1 MQRVQESPYFEVEID
16 FFYVGGGASTGAST
30 GPPPRGLRGKAMGH
44 CVQRALL
51 GARDTNPLLRAANWV
66 MCGNAQPLN
75 LAKQWLRAL
84 PDAMPHGHQ
93 HPTVVVPEPASEGQN
108 DPILNLPQRWWEHP
122 WMF

>member
-1 MQRVQESPYFEVEID
+1 MEVLLH
-16 FFYVGGGASTGAST
+16 SLLSRSLGAST
-30 GPPPRGLRGKAMGH
+30 GPSPRGLRGKAMGH

-66 MCGNAQPLN
+66 MYGNAQPLN

-93 HPTVVVPEPASEGQN
+93 HPTMVVPEPASEGQN
-108 DPILNLPQRWWEHP
+108 RQLFN
-122 WMF
+122 F

>member
-1 MQRVQESPYFEVEID
+1 MQRFQERPYFEVEID

-51 GARDTNPLLRAANWV
+51 GARDTNPLLRAAKWI
-66 MCGNAQPLN
+66 MYGNAQPFN
-75 LAKQWLRAL
+75 LVKQWLRAL

-93 HPTVVVPEPASEGQN
+93 HPTVVVPEPASEAKMVNFFPLLQGWCEA
-108 DPILNLPQRWWEHP
+108 L
-122 WMF
+122 